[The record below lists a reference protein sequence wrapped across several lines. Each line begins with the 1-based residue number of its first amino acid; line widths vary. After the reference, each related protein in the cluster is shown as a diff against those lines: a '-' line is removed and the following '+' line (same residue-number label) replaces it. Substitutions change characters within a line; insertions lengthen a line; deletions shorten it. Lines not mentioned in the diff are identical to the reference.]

1 MSRFALNHIREQKLR
16 DPHAV
21 MEHASKLGFPARA
34 SLSSEEDLAIVEQ
47 MVMAA
52 CDVGDMETAEKCVS
66 MLKKR
71 FPDSVRVLRLR
82 GLILEA
88 SAGYEEANE
97 IYDEMLKRNP
107 ANLYA
112 LKRKHCIEKAKDPAS
127 SVPSLL
133 LYLDNNPS
141 DASGWYSLAT
151 LYLSLNDFQG
161 AASAF
166 EEVVL
171 LDPLDAHVHCAL
183 AECYYTMGPNP
194 PKGFSDES
202 LTIMARRHFSEACNL
217 KRGHIRSLL
226 GLALSAK
233 ASVLEDLSSYPSSS
247 GIGANTSLVDLMTEG
262 KSRVDEKEVGSA
274 LHSFAARELDDALR
288 AAGDEPIRKAVKA
301 MMEKDSVIVKKAMEE
316 HRKKEDGGDDKKK
329 RN

>member
-1 MSRFALNHIREQKLR
+1 MSRFALNHIREQKVRVISGVAACHVRIRFDSSACKPLPSHVLLHVPLLARPAARPPIHTTPTTQLR

-112 LKRKHCIEKAKDPAS
+112 LKRKVSDFVCGRHNSIAS
-127 SVPSLL
+127 SRQLTVSPTPKRMPFLRALFST
-133 LYLDNNPS
+133 
-141 DASGWYSLAT
+141 ASKRRRT
-151 LYLSLNDFQG
+151 L
-161 AASAF
+161 
-166 EEVVL
+166 
-171 LDPLDAHVHCAL
+171 
-183 AECYYTMGPNP
+183 P
-194 PKGFSDES
+194 PP
-202 LTIMARRHFSEACNL
+202 CP
-217 KRGHIRSLL
+217 
-226 GLALSAK
+226 
-233 ASVLEDLSSYPSSS
+233 PSSS
-247 GIGANTSLVDLMTEG
+247 TSTTTP
-262 KSRVDEKEVGSA
+262 RTP
-274 LHSFAARELDDALR
+274 R
-288 AAGDEPIRKAVKA
+288 AGTP
-301 MMEKDSVIVKKAMEE
+301 SLPFTSP
-316 HRKKEDGGDDKKK
+316 
-329 RN
+329 